1 MSAAASTVST
11 APSSPRQY
19 PMFDDLHI
27 ASGATTPE
35 RRLSLG
41 DLPPSPLPSG
51 KHRIAVIG
59 SGSWGTALA
68 KIAAENAARHADMFE
83 PTVNMWVREKQVNG
97 KKLTEVINKTHT
109 NQRYLPD
116 VSLPANLI
124 AVPRLPDVV
133 RNATLIVFVTPHQF
147 LPTVISD
154 LKRAGAIHPQ
164 ARAVSAIKGVEVE
177 GSEIKTFASVIERD
191 LSIPCSAL
199 SGANIA
205 LEVALEQFCETTI
218 GCPSAADSALWHAV
232 FDAHSFRVTCVEDV
246 NGVSLGGA
254 LKNVVALAAGFV
266 DGLRLGG
273 NTKAAILR
281 IGLKEMTEFCLE
293 FFEGAQRNTFSNE
306 SAGVADLI
314 TTCYGGRNRKCAEE
328 FVKSGASF
336 DDIERRLL
344 NGQKLQG
351 TATAEEVHAF
361 LKAHG
366 RVAAYP
372 LFERVYQIAFNGM
385 PPAQLVKGL

>member
-1 MSAAASTVST
+1 MSAASAAST
-11 APSSPRQY
+11 APSSPRLD
-19 PMFDDLHI
+19 PMFDKLHI
-27 ASGATTPE
+27 ASGATTPD
-35 RRLSLG
+35 RRPSI
-41 DLPPSPLPSG
+41 DTLPPSPLASG

-68 KIAAENAARHADMFE
+68 KIAAENAARHSDQFHT
-83 PTVNMWVREKQVNG
+83 TVNMWVREKQVNG
-97 KKLTEVINKTHT
+97 KKLTEVINKTHM

-116 VSLPANLI
+116 VPLPANLV
-124 AVPRLPDVV
+124 AVPKLADVV
-133 RNATLIVFVTPHQF
+133 RDATLIVFVTPHQF
-147 LPTVISD
+147 LPTVIND
-154 LKRAGAIHPQ
+154 LKRAKAIHPG

-177 GSEIKTFASVIERD
+177 GAEIKTFASVIERD

-218 GCPSAADSALWHAV
+218 GCPTHNDSLLWHAV
-232 FDAHSFRVTCVEDV
+232 FDAESFRVQCVEDV

-281 IGLKEMTEFCLE
+281 IGLKEMTDFCLE
-293 FFEGAQRNTFSNE
+293 FFDGAQRSTFSNE

-328 FVKSGASF
+328 FVKSGSSF

-361 LKAHG
+361 LQAHG
-366 RVAAYP
+366 RVDGYP
-372 LFERVYQIAFNGM
+372 LFERVYQIAFKGLA
-385 PPAQLVKGL
+385 PAQLVKGL